1 MLHSL
6 CNSPSPLSEHVSAM
20 AILIPP
26 LCCTFCFWSSCLSPL
41 KRHLRIRLAYITSD
55 ATSPRLSTS
64 LQSTSCMTKV
74 FSVGAGRRDRFV
86 HASRRAPRCLPCNY
100 TDPLEDT
107 GVGAAI
113 NRFNAVKACPCTLEA
128 LCKGTDNTH
137 IINSWDCRFTKWRPA
152 WWYFAHVRPSR
163 TSNFLSELCMSTVM
177 QHLA

>member
-1 MLHSL
+1 
-6 CNSPSPLSEHVSAM
+6 
-20 AILIPP
+20 
-26 LCCTFCFWSSCLSPL
+26 
-41 KRHLRIRLAYITSD
+41 
-55 ATSPRLSTS
+55 
-64 LQSTSCMTKV
+64 MTKV

-163 TSNFLSELCMSTVM
+163 TSNFLSELCIDCDAAPCVNFLCLEVLSCGGKPAEQGSSHAIIGGSHASMN
-177 QHLA
+177 AGPFC